1 MKNNISK
8 LLTEASNLLED
19 ANNSLYHDSDKHYT
33 NFDIAS
39 QVSINYEGES
49 NAITGY
55 YKLIPFF
62 RDIGDDESVRKIE
75 EIISDEKNHQEIL
88 KELQIKYDKIQPNES

>member
-1 MKNNISK
+1 MIINESAENT
-8 LLTEASNLLED
+8 LYYDD
-19 ANNSLYHDSDKHYT
+19 AVKYNKD
-33 NFDIAS
+33 DIAA
-39 QVSINYEGES
+39 QISINNEGES

-62 RDIGDDESVRKIE
+62 KSVGDQEAIDQVS

-88 KELQIKYDKIQPNES
+88 NKLQMKYDGRIPVAED

>member
-1 MKNNISK
+1 MIINESAENT
-8 LLTEASNLLED
+8 LYYED
-19 ANNSLYHDSDKHYT
+19 GVKYNKDT
-33 NFDIAS
+33 IAA
-39 QVSINYEGES
+39 QISINNEGES

-62 RDIGDDESVRKIE
+62 ESVGDQDAIDQIR

-88 KELQIKYDKIQPNES
+88 IKLQMKYDGHIPIAED

>member
-1 MKNNISK
+1 MILNEYEHIN
-8 LLTEASNLLED
+8 ED
-19 ANNSLYHDSDKHYT
+19 AQDTLYYDDGTKY
-33 NFDIAS
+33 NKDDIAA
-39 QVSINYEGES
+39 QISINYEGEC

-62 RDIGDDESVRKIE
+62 KSVGDMEAVDNIR

-88 KELQIKYDKIQPNES
+88 HKLQMKYDGHIPVNPD

>member
-1 MKNNISK
+1 MGMIDRVGLN
-8 LLTEASNLLED
+8 NLLIN
-19 ANNSLYHDSDKHYT
+19 AQ
-33 NFDIAS
+33 I
-39 QVSINYEGES
+39 SINYEGES

-62 RDIGDDESVRKIE
+62 ESVGDQEAIDQIS

-88 KELQIKYDKIQPNES
+88 KKLQMKYDGHIPVAED